1 MNAEPLLPLP
11 SVEQEMLE
19 TLPRRKIR
27 DVVAERLK
35 AYIQSEKLVPGDR
48 LPTETELAE
57 MFGVSRLSLREAT
70 KALEFLGIIES
81 RTGVGLTVGRIDL
94 ERVTDHLGFH
104 PALHDVE
111 PQQLIASRI
120 VVEVGVLPHVVRR
133 MAEDDSIRESLQSI
147 VDRSASAKRL
157 QDWIDLDIQFH
168 RALIEASGLAP
179 LVAFS
184 NLLQVFFQQFRDSI
198 KKAEWRDGINSHQVL
213 IDSLSRGRLAR
224 AETELREHIE
234 SHLAR
239 V

>member
-1 MNAEPLLPLP
+1 
-11 SVEQEMLE
+11 MLE
-19 TLPRRKIR
+19 TVPRQKIR
-27 DVVAERLK
+27 DVVADRLK
-35 AYIQSEKLVPGDR
+35 TYIQSEKLVPGDR

-104 PALHDVE
+104 PALHDVD

-120 VVEVGVLPHVVRR
+120 VVEVGVLPHVVKR
-133 MAEDDSIRESLQSI
+133 MAEDETIRESLQAI
-147 VDRSASAKRL
+147 VDRSGSARRL

-184 NLLQVFFQQFRDSI
+184 DLLQVFFQQFRDSI
-198 KKAEWRDGINSHQVL
+198 KKAEWRYGITSHQRL
-213 IDSLSRGRLAR
+213 IDALAAGKLSR
-224 AETELREHIE
+224 AENELRGHIE
-234 SHLAR
+234 SHLSR

>member
-1 MNAEPLLPLP
+1 
-11 SVEQEMLE
+11 
-19 TLPRRKIR
+19 
-27 DVVAERLK
+27 
-35 AYIQSEKLVPGDR
+35 
-48 LPTETELAE
+48 

-168 RALIEASGLAP
+168 RVLIEASGLQP

-184 NLLQVFFQQFRDSI
+184 DLLQVFFQRFRDSI
-198 KKAEWRDGINSHQVL
+198 KKAEWRDGIASHKVL
-213 IDSLSRGRLAR
+213 IDALSTGHLAR
-224 AETELREHIE
+224 AESELREHIE
-234 SHLAR
+234 SHLTR

>member
-1 MNAEPLLPLP
+1 
-11 SVEQEMLE
+11 MLE
-19 TLPRRKIR
+19 TVPRQKIR
-27 DVVAERLK
+27 DVVADRLK
-35 AYIQSEKLVPGDR
+35 NYIQSEKLVPGDR

-94 ERVTDHLGFH
+94 ARVTDHLGFH
-104 PALHDVE
+104 PALHDVD

-120 VVEVGVLPHVVRR
+120 VVEVGVLPHVVKR
-133 MAEDDSIRESLQSI
+133 MAEDDTIRESLQSI
-147 VDRSASAKRL
+147 VDRSGSAKRL

-198 KKAEWRDGINSHQVL
+198 KKAEWRDGITSHQRL
-213 IDSLSRGRLAR
+213 IDALAGGRLSR
-224 AETELREHIE
+224 AENELRGHIE